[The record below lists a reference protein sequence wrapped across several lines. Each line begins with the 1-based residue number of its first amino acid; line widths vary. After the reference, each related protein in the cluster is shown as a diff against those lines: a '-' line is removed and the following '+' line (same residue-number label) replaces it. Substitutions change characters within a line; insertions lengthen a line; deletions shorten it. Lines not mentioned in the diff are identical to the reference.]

1 MLYTTAIT
9 RDKVDSA
16 IDFFF
21 DTIAQPSFKPWEL
34 SDNTSRMALE
44 VAELSNE
51 AKAVELLHQAAY
63 RTALGNS
70 VFSPVHMVRYNS
82 YLNLIYLWTTQHK
95 MHNLWNKIHNV
106 MTSKSIEEQET

>member
-21 DTIAQPSFKPWEL
+21 DTITQPSFKPWEL
-34 SDNTSRMALE
+34 SDNTGRMALE

-63 RTALGNS
+63 RTGLGNS

-82 YLNLIYLWTTQHK
+82 WLLVLLVQY
-95 MHNLWNKIHNV
+95 NLWLLSLCLTLH
-106 MTSKSIEEQET
+106 TF